1 MTKCTPEEARGL
13 AEQSDWCFCGYCQNI
28 APLHRIARL
37 VNLARE
43 PMAARLEVLEREHT
57 EFFDRWH
64 DERRKREA
72 VELERDAL
80 REDIRKHV
88 DLYQD
93 TLTLAEKLQRER
105 DDYRNKWLNRLKSDN
120 DSAWEAISIGAKH
133 VPGEWYV
140 CHSVDEM
147 QVFFMSR
154 LPAIRAAARE
164 LGYAIGVHGSCR
176 RDFDLMAMP
185 WRDDCAGYDDLA
197 KAIQFAACGITA
209 STIVWEQKPNGR
221 MATSLCICW
230 SDHSEQFK
238 GMDSVGHI
246 DLSLCVNLD
255 EIRRERDALAAQVK
269 ELREA
274 LIYHQEQTRP
284 ICRTREALARTAPAA
299 ARDPRGD

>member
-1 MTKCTPEEARGL
+1 MKSETNFCPRCGKPVWRSPADAIHTCSPPDKTRG
-13 AEQSDWCFCGYCQNI
+13 G
-28 APLHRIARL
+28 
-37 VNLARE
+37 
-43 PMAARLEVLEREHT
+43 
-57 EFFDRWH
+57 
-64 DERRKREA
+64 
-72 VELERDAL
+72 
-80 REDIRKHV
+80 
-88 DLYQD
+88 D
-93 TLTLAEKLQRER
+93 TH
-105 DDYRNKWLNRLKSDN
+105 Y
-120 DSAWEAISIGAKH
+120 
-133 VPGEWYV
+133 PGKWYV
-140 CHSVDEM
+140 CHSIDKM
-147 QVFFMSR
+147 QSFFMSR
-154 LPAIRAAARE
+154 LPAIREAARE

-269 ELREA
+269 VLREA

-284 ICRTREALARTAPAA
+284 ICRTGEALARTAPAA
-299 ARDPRGD
+299 ADGETT